1 MQERHISRQPF
12 TEIGKRITELRVAKG
27 LSRREL
33 ADRLKVNVTS
43 LGGWEGGKRLPR
55 EKVRLRLA
63 RLLGSDPAAL
73 FAMDAACVSGP
84 ITACAVDTIDELP
97 DLLIELTNHTR
108 RTLRALRLAAPY
120 GTSAHV
126 QIDWRRLVS
135 QRLLDSTLEVKRI
148 EIFYDLRRLQ
158 EVLSNIFRYD
168 GRPYCVK
175 SCCTGMKDVFPAFG
189 GYFFDDDEFLLG
201 AYWTAVPPEKQPSL
215 RASGPPFRIFF
226 NAYWDEIWRRGIW
239 LNSRG
244 AHDLSD
250 VQRVAYTL
258 GLPPQNWDRF
268 VEEARELKIGDG
280 APPLI

>member
-1 MQERHISRQPF
+1 MQEQYTSRQLLA
-12 TEIGKRITELRVAKG
+12 EIGKRIRDLREAKG
-27 LSRREL
+27 LSRRDL
-33 ADRLKVNVTS
+33 ADRLKVDVTS

-63 RLLGSDPAAL
+63 RLLGSDPATL
-73 FAMDAACVSGP
+73 FAMGAAGGSEP
-84 ITACAVDTIDELP
+84 ITARAFGTTDELH

-108 RTLRALRLAAPY
+108 KTLRALRLAAPY
-120 GTSAHV
+120 GTSAYV
-126 QIDWRRLVS
+126 QTDWRRLVS

-148 EIFYDLRRLQ
+148 EIFYDVRRLQ
-158 EVLSNIFRYD
+158 EVLSNILRYD

-175 SCCTGMKDVFPAFG
+175 GCCIGLRDVFPAFG

-201 AYWTAVPPEKQPSL
+201 AYWATVPPEKRPSL
-215 RASGPPFRIFF
+215 RASGAPFRIFF
-226 NAYWDEIWRRGIW
+226 NAYWDEIWQRGVW

-258 GLPPQNWDRF
+258 GLSPQNWSRF
-268 VEEARELKIGDG
+268 VEEARELEIGDG